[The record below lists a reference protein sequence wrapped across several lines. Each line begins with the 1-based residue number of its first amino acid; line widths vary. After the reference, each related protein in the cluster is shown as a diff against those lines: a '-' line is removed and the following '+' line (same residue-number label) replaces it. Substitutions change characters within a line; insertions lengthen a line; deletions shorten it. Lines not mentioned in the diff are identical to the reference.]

1 VSDTQYLERK
11 IILLESRVVALE
23 QVIKELKDKDFI
35 VNKA

>member
-1 VSDTQYLERK
+1 MSDTQYLERK